1 MKKLLHWGP
10 SFDALS
16 IDEKDKEEEKLPYVS
31 RYFDSYLVQLG
42 SFGCLGLI
50 GLARATVTS
59 DLPRGNV
66 CTIYNVCSHK
76 WLCPNLPSLLSSRWF
91 LRSCPAA
98 KRGCGFGVFFFLD
111 LPVFLL
117 NGFIPAKLEPYSCST
132 YNLEEGT
139 IGQQLCLKKNLAA
152 N

>member
-98 KRGCGFGVFFFLD
+98 KRGCGFGFFFFGFAS
-111 LPVFLL
+111 VFTKWFYT
-117 NGFIPAKLEPYSCST
+117 GKIR
-132 YNLEEGT
+132 T
-139 IGQQLCLKKNLAA
+139 ILVQHIQSWGGHYRTTALSEKKFSS
-152 N
+152 